1 MTTRHVERA
10 FEFMRRGDIR
20 GSVEEPWE
28 FGTAAFTPELP
39 LRRDSNYLLLER
51 DAPVDRIVA
60 AAEDAQ
66 GRLRHRMI
74 YVPNEQRGEQLVADF
89 ERLGWESDRS
99 IVMVLQRAREQ
110 PVDTSIV
117 DEVGEPDL
125 RDPRRL
131 DSRQYP
137 WATPEL
143 VEQLLAAQ
151 RSIPI
156 ETRYFAVRVDGEPV
170 SFTNLYLDGDTAQV
184 EAVATLEAH
193 RRRGYAKAVVARAV
207 DEAEAAGAAWIFLVA
222 DAEDWPQEMY
232 RKLGFE
238 GVGYYWRFSRA
249 AEPSRSS

>member
-1 MTTRHVERA
+1 
-10 FEFMRRGDIR
+10 
-20 GSVEEPWE
+20 
-28 FGTAAFTPELP
+28 
-39 LRRDSNYLLLER
+39 
-51 DAPVDRIVA
+51 
-60 AAEDAQ
+60 
-66 GRLRHRMI
+66 MI
-74 YVPNEQRGEQLVADF
+74 YVPNEPRGRPLAGDF
-89 ERLGWESDRS
+89 RAARLESDRS
-99 IVMVLQRAREQ
+99 IVMVLQRAPEQ

-125 RDPRRL
+125 RDARRL
-131 DSRQYP
+131 DSRQYT

-184 EAVATLEAH
+184 EVVATLEAH

-207 DEAEAAGAAWIFLVA
+207 DEAEAAGRTWIFLVA

-249 AEPSRSS
+249 AEPSS

>member
-1 MTTRHVERA
+1 MTDVERA

-20 GSVEEPWE
+20 GSREEPWE
-28 FGTAAFTPELP
+28 FGTAASTPELP

-51 DAPVDRIVA
+51 DAPVDRIVEA
-60 AAEDAQ
+60 ADVAQ
-66 GRLRHRMI
+66 SGQPHRMI
-74 YVPNEQRGEQLVADF
+74 YVPNEHRGEHLVADF
-89 ERLGWESDRS
+89 ERLGWERDRS
-99 IVMVLQRAREQ
+99 IVMVRQRTPEQ
-110 PVDTSIV
+110 QVDTSIV
-117 DEVGEPDL
+117 DEVDEADL
-125 RDPRRL
+125 RDARRL

-156 ETRYFAVRVDGEPV
+156 EARYFAVRVDGAPV

-207 DEAEAAGAAWIFLVA
+207 DEADAAGATWIFLVA
-222 DAEDWPQEMY
+222 DADDWPQELY
-232 RKLGFE
+232 RKLGFD

-249 AEPSRSS
+249 APTAGS